1 MDSKVRKLVMGGLL
15 AAITC
20 VCTLAV
26 RIPVPGTHGYV
37 NFGDGVLMMAG
48 LLFGPQVGFAAGAI
62 GSALADISG
71 GYAVYAPA
79 TFIVKGCEA
88 LIVALIA
95 HKGFKEKPLSIRTF
109 AGLAAGGVL
118 LVGGYFAAD
127 WLMFGLPAAIAG
139 VAANCGQAV
148 AGAVIAL
155 AAGTPLRRAVH

>member
-1 MDSKVRKLVMGGLL
+1 MDSKIRRLVMGGLM
-15 AAITC
+15 AAMTF

-37 NFGDGVLMMAG
+37 NFGDGALMLAG

-79 TFIVKGCEA
+79 TFIVKGSEA

-95 HKGFKEKPLSIRTF
+95 HKGFKEKPLTLRTF
-109 AGLAAGGVL
+109 VGLAAGGIVL
-118 LVGGYFAAD
+118 VSGYCVAD

-155 AAGTPLRRAVH
+155 TAGMPLRKAVR